1 MTFDVNVAPEQ
12 TGDIISD
19 AAPTQTTPENERQYF
34 LREISN
40 RLAPPQIYAAP
51 TVWGDLMYWMDS

>member
-1 MTFDVNVAPEQ
+1 MSFDVNVAPDQ
-12 TGDIISD
+12 TGDIIG
-19 AAPTQTTPENERQYF
+19 ATAPTQTTPEIQRQYL
-34 LREISN
+34 LREISS